1 MSRTYRKRVYPPGT
15 DLKRRRKA
23 KTALELSS
31 VLVGEC
37 WVLFE
42 SVWQVRNDILHSKD
56 ISGAKRHNAHLT
68 EQLLHFKYNA
78 DTMLQH
84 GDRNQID
91 YPRTEILS
99 WTRAR
104 KSGLL
109 NLLKKMAQAILS
121 RDDDAD

>member
-1 MSRTYRKRVYPPGT
+1 MDLPQVGVPPGI
-15 DLKRRRKA
+15 DPKRRRKDKA
-23 KTALELSS
+23 ALELSA
-31 VLVGEC
+31 VLVREC
-37 WVLFE
+37 WTLFE
-42 SVWQVRNDILHSKD
+42 LVWQVRNDILHSKD
-56 ISGAKRHNAHLT
+56 SSDAKTRNEHLT